1 MTFVSRVPIRQFVDD
16 VKLAVTDAELME
28 KYQISEQELRS
39 MLKALADRKVFKKEE
54 LEVRPG
60 DYEDTVVI
68 DLPKH
73 LEF

>member
-16 VKLAVTDAELME
+16 VRLAVTDDELME

-39 MLKALADRKVFKKEE
+39 ILKALVDRKVFKKEE

-68 DLPKH
+68 DLPEH
-73 LEF
+73 LDF